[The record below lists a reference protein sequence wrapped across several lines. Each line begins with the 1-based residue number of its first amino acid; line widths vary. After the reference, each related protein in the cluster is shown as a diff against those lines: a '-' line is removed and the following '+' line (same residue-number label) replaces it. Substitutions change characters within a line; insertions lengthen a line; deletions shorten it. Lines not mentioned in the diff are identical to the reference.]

1 MTQTGT
7 DHHGDQHGVLVTR
20 HPLTGDG
27 QDGAYVGEVALD
39 RPAKLN
45 AWTAGV
51 RAALVAALGDFGA
64 DRDCRAVVLT
74 GSGSAFCAG
83 QDLSETAAITPGD
96 HAAAEEWIDDFGR
109 LYRAVRN
116 LDKPTV
122 AAVNGVAAGSGFQYA
137 LLADLRIGH
146 GGIRM
151 GQPEVLSGIPSIT
164 GIWAMWDILGRA
176 KTTEFALTGRLVD
189 GVEAHRLGL
198 LTRLVEVGDADAAA
212 ASEAVKTEAR
222 AEAARL
228 AELPPGAVA
237 LTKGRIRELDEAA
250 LDESISA
257 AKKVH
262 VAAYA
267 TGEPQREM
275 AAFLAGRRR

>member
-1 MTQTGT
+1 MTRTAHA
-7 DHHGDQHGVLVTR
+7 DVLVTR
-20 HPLTGDG
+20 HPLTLEAHA
-27 QDGAYVGEVALD
+27 GAYVGEVALN

-45 AWTAGV
+45 AWTAEV
-51 RAALVAALGDFGA
+51 RAELVAALGAFND
-64 DRDCRAVVLT
+64 DELCRAVVLT
-74 GSGSAFCAG
+74 GSGRAFCAG
-83 QDLSETAAITPGD
+83 QDLSETAAIAPGD
-96 HAAAEEWIDDFGR
+96 HSAAEEWIDDFGR
-109 LYRAVRN
+109 LYRAVRG

-146 GGIRM
+146 GNIRM

-164 GIWAMWDILGRA
+164 GIWAMWEILGKA

-198 LTRLVEVGDADAAA
+198 LTRLVEVGDSDAEE
-212 ASEAVKTEAR
+212 SGEAVRVEAR

-228 AELPPGAVA
+228 AALPPGAVA

-250 LDESISA
+250 LDQSISA
-257 AKKVH
+257 AKDVH